1 MIIVYIYIYIYI
13 KFIYIYTYICTY
25 YMHKYIYEHTLPCP
39 PRLMLSTCRITLCL
53 SACKKSNPSLLFW
66 DIASILQ
73 TCHFGWFDNAWL
85 WPVKAILPASSKL
98 WCLSLGKKS
107 CLSLPSFLF
116 PLFLKYYKNIRNLLF
131 CVFWACTSKAIV
143 PTCKKLWRLSS
154 KKIKIN
160 SMS

>member
-1 MIIVYIYIYIYI
+1 MFICLQKI
-13 KFIYIYTYICTY
+13 K
-25 YMHKYIYEHTLPCP
+25 
-39 PRLMLSTCRITLCL
+39 
-53 SACKKSNPSLLFW
+53 SLLFW

-73 TCHFGWFDNAWL
+73 TCHFGWFDYVWL

-107 CLSLPSFLF
+107 CLSLPSFRF

-131 CVFWACTSKAIV
+131 CVFWACPSKAIV

-154 KKIKIN
+154 KKKKKSTRYLNFLEILHFKEYWNLIGQKHFGKWVQN
-160 SMS
+160 KKFAR